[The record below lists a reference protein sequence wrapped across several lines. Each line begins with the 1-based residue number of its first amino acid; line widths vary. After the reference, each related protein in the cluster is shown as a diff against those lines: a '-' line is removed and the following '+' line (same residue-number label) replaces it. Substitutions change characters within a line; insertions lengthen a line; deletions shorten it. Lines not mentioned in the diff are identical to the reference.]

1 MNYVI
6 DQAAVGR
13 KHAGSK
19 ARDDVNSILEKR
31 GFVRKTIECTY
42 SADIRSILKDTFSV
56 PRQAKQII
64 RSFEKDSFF
73 VLQFPFRCFT
83 AHLGAEL
90 CRIAHRRN
98 GYAVALIHDLDA
110 LRCAENQRGF
120 IEKTLRNEI
129 AFLEYF
135 DCIIAHNRKMK
146 QYLAAHGIES
156 NKIIELELFDYLVPE
171 NDTKMASFAKKI
183 TVAGNLHAQ
192 KAYYLHLLQ
201 NTPGKTYEV
210 DLLGTNW
217 EGSNNLNDVCFKGS
231 FTPDEIA
238 SYINEGFGLVWDG
251 DSLDGCTGDYGF
263 YLHYNNPHK
272 LSSYIACGIPVITWK
287 EAAIAPF
294 VIENE
299 IGIAIS
305 SLQELNSFFDNITET
320 SYNRMAQNVR
330 AIRSKVVSG
339 EYLNAAI
346 DSAINLSCR

>member
-1 MNYVI
+1 MVRQDDGDVERPTKRSVLVQQPQSTTLFPTFVSISIRKSALYFCHIVVTQKGIPLNYVI

-56 PRQAKQII
+56 PRQAKQIV

-110 LRCAENQRGF
+110 LRCSENQRGF

-129 AFLEYF
+129 AFLENF

-146 QYLAAHGIES
+146 QYLTAHGIES
-156 NKIIELELFDYLVPE
+156 NKIIEL
-171 NDTKMASFAKKI
+171 
-183 TVAGNLHAQ
+183 
-192 KAYYLHLLQ
+192 
-201 NTPGKTYEV
+201 
-210 DLLGTNW
+210 
-217 EGSNNLNDVCFKGS
+217 
-231 FTPDEIA
+231 
-238 SYINEGFGLVWDG
+238 
-251 DSLDGCTGDYGF
+251 
-263 YLHYNNPHK
+263 
-272 LSSYIACGIPVITWK
+272 
-287 EAAIAPF
+287 
-294 VIENE
+294 
-299 IGIAIS
+299 
-305 SLQELNSFFDNITET
+305 
-320 SYNRMAQNVR
+320 
-330 AIRSKVVSG
+330 
-339 EYLNAAI
+339 
-346 DSAINLSCR
+346 